1 MYLRAENGQFAR
13 QWINSFARTRD
24 PVDRIQGRYEIS
36 TYLLSHPNTDHCSH
50 WPDGAGGRIKA
61 AESICQSNVKVA
73 VCKQM
78 CSVQRRYITR
88 NTGLQVTPL

>member
-1 MYLRAENGQFAR
+1 MYLRAENGQFAM

-24 PVDRIQGRYEIS
+24 PADRIQGRYEIS

-50 WPDGAGGRIKA
+50 WPDGPGWRIKA

-78 CSVQRRYITR
+78 C
-88 NTGLQVTPL
+88 

>member
-1 MYLRAENGQFAR
+1 MYLRAENGQFAM

-50 WPDGAGGRIKA
+50 WPDGPGWRIKA

-73 VCKQM
+73 VQTNVL
-78 CSVQRRYITR
+78 SAASLHHTSPGY
-88 NTGLQVTPL
+88 